1 MTRIVT
7 SIQLTT
13 AFDPRNPPTPPP
25 TSISASALWDTGA
38 TGSSITPSVARE
50 LGLTPI
56 GARMVNHAGGSSL
69 SNTYLVNLH
78 LPNGVGI
85 VGVPVTELGETTLFG
100 VIVGMDIII
109 RGDFAITNTNGQ
121 TWVSFRVPSI
131 QGIDYVQE
139 AQKIRYAGVGRN
151 DPCPCGKTDA
161 IGKPIKFKKCHG
173 RR

>member
-1 MTRIVT
+1 
-7 SIQLTT
+7 
-13 AFDPRNPPTPPP
+13 
-25 TSISASALWDTGA
+25 
-38 TGSSITPSVARE
+38 
-50 LGLTPI
+50 
-56 GARMVNHAGGSSL
+56 MVNHAGGSSL